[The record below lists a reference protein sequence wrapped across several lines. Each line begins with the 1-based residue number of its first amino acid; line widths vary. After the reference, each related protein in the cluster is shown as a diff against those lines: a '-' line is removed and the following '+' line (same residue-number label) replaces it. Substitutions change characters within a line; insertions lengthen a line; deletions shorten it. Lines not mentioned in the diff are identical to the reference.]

1 VDRCWDVVPAGV
13 RREHWFIRSLMA
25 LPRAAVLMLASR
37 TGERMQLLLAGDD
50 WAEDHHDVELMDE
63 AGRTLARARLPE
75 GAAGMARLHA
85 MIGEQLGEDA
95 ETAEVRIGIETDRGL
110 WVTAL
115 AAAGYTVF
123 GVNPLQVSRYRERHG
138 VSGAKSDAA
147 DAHTMADMVRTDAH
161 QLRAVAAD
169 SPAAQAVK
177 VVARAHKTLIWER
190 TRQVQRL
197 RYQLRDYFPAALEA
211 YPDLDAPDA
220 LELLARAPDPAS
232 AARLTTAQVAAALKR
247 ARRRDIAGKTAAI
260 RAALRSPQ
268 LAQPPQVTAACAAV
282 VRSLTAVITAVSEQV
297 KLLEGQVQAHFS
309 QHPDAEIIASQ
320 PGLGP
325 ILGARVLA
333 EFGDDPRRYASAKAR
348 KNYAATSPIT
358 RKSGKRKTVL
368 ARYVHNDRL
377 RDALDGQAFTALKAS
392 PGARAY
398 YDQQRARGLGHRAA
412 LRQLANRLVG
422 ILHGCLK
429 TRTLYN
435 EATAWPQHASHEITT
450 AA

>member
-1 VDRCWDVVPAGV
+1 
-13 RREHWFIRSLMA
+13 
-25 LPRAAVLMLASR
+25 
-37 TGERMQLLLAGDD
+37 MQLLLAGDD

-85 MIGEQLGEDA
+85 MIGEQLGADA
-95 ETAEVRIGIETDRGL
+95 ETAEVRVGIETDRGL

-123 GVNPLQVSRYRERHG
+123 GVNPLQVARYRERHS
-138 VSGAKSDAA
+138 VSGAKSDPA

-190 TRQVQRL
+190 TRQAQRL

-247 ARRRDIAGKTAAI
+247 ARRRDIAAKTAAI
-260 RAALRSPQ
+260 RAALRAPQ
-268 LAQPPQVTAACAAV
+268 LAQPPEVTAACAAV

-297 KLLEGQVQAHFS
+297 KMLEGQVQAHFS

-333 EFGDDPRRYASAKAR
+333 ESGDDPRRYASAKAR

-358 RKSGKRKTVL
+358 RASGKKKTVL

-377 RDALDGQAFTALKAS
+377 IDALMSQAFTALRVS

-398 YDQQRARGLGHRAA
+398 YDLQRARGAGHNPA

-429 TRTLYN
+429 TRTLYD
-435 EATAWPQHASHEITT
+435 EATAWPQHSAATKKT